1 MNGRSVRVNS
11 ESEDIDDDDDLGFP
25 DPGTDPRGFCPLF
38 LHDPETR
45 DLPCRSLSSPS
56 FIEEK
61 N

>member
-1 MNGRSVRVNS
+1 MNS